1 MYRSVI
7 PSFRRD
13 MRIPVHA
20 LVAFLV
26 TAVTLGLAH
35 TGLAQ
40 DSEFVL
46 RGTIHAGATQMV
58 AKDTRLAVADAQT
71 LRIFDISE
79 PEIPSIISQ
88 YEFADNILGLT
99 LNRDVVYVANG
110 HEGFQRLDVSNP
122 SAPVV
127 SGISPTRGQ
136 ANAIAI
142 VGPHAFVADNS
153 VGFDVVRVI
162 DDVARVGEYLADG
175 FPRSI
180 AAAGD
185 FVFLVDQ
192 PEGLI
197 VLDITTP
204 ETPEPIGQLPLGGT
218 RSRVF
223 VPQWLPGAPVPTV
236 ICVAS
241 GRDGLQVVDV
251 SDPTVP
257 TIAAQVPTSGQP
269 RSVVLRAQEAFVLSE
284 TTLEVFDLSDPMQ
297 PVRVASHNVGTG
309 AGAMAANDEL
319 IFVAVADEIL
329 ILARS

>member
-1 MYRSVI
+1 
-7 PSFRRD
+7 
-13 MRIPVHA
+13 MRIPVHV
-20 LVAFLV
+20 LVAVLV
-26 TAVTLGLAH
+26 TAFTLGLAN

-71 LRIFDISE
+71 LRIVDISE
-79 PEIPSIISQ
+79 PEVPSVISE
-88 YEFADNILGLT
+88 YEFADNILGLI
-99 LNRDVVYVANG
+99 LNRDAIYVANG

-127 SGISPTRGQ
+127 SGVSRTRGQ
-136 ANAIAI
+136 ANAIAVI
-142 VGPHAFVADNS
+142 GPYAFVADNS
-153 VGFDVVRVI
+153 VGFDVVHVI
-162 DDVARVGEYLADG
+162 DDVTRVGEYLADG

-185 FVFLVDQ
+185 FVYLVDQ

-197 VLDITTP
+197 VLDITRP
-204 ETPEPIGQLPLGGT
+204 ETPEPIGHLPLGGT

-223 VPQWLPGAPVPTV
+223 VPQWLPGVPVPTV

-251 SDPTVP
+251 SDPTAP
-257 TIAAQVPTSGQP
+257 TITTRIPTIGAP
-269 RSVVLRAQEAFVLSE
+269 RGVVLQGQEVFVVSE
-284 TTLEVFDLSDPMQ
+284 GTLEVFDLSDPVQ
-297 PVRVASHNVGTG
+297 PTRVASQSVGTD
-309 AGAMAANDEL
+309 AGAVAVNDEL
-319 IFVAVADEIL
+319 VFVSVADEIL
-329 ILARS
+329 IFARS